1 MRAGQKRWRRNQA
14 SQLSFRTPTCA
25 NATWRYWRS
34 TATPSWHSTTLSVSA
49 GPGPTWTLR
58 SESGW
63 RRVQPPAIRAVRA
76 VRAVRAAAGAA
87 AAAAAADRAA
97 RTALAALRVAVVAAA
112 AADRGWGRAARTALA
127 ALRVAAAVV
136 VAAAAL
142 RAAAG
147 AVAARLSCERRRPFP
162 RRAGARVGRRWL
174 ELWTLHRLLW
184 R

>member
-76 VRAVRAAAGAA
+76 VAGA

-162 RRAGARVGRRWL
+162 RRAGARVERRWL